1 MHFNVDGIMV
11 KSGKNNHHKQTVAD
25 YLIESLKNYGVS
37 HIFGVPGDYILD
49 FFNKLV
55 HTNGINVV
63 TTCDEQ
69 GAALAADAYARIKGI
84 GVVCVTYS
92 VGGLKIVNAV
102 AQAFSEKSPLVII
115 SGAPGINKR
124 HGNRFLPHHKVQNFD
139 TQQKIFEH
147 ITIDSALIQ
156 DPFSA
161 TREIDR
167 VLSSAISYKLPV
179 YLELPQDM
187 EELRIVNTDN
197 RNLGNNSFS
206 TPYISSVFGQNLF
219 NETDDEELK
228 EALSES
234 LEMIKSSKKPVIIA
248 GVELHRFGLQDKL
261 LQLVEKTNIP
271 VVSTLLSKSVV
282 NESNTHYLGVYSGNM
297 SKEHVQRYVESS
309 DCVIMIG
316 VFLTNVTFGIT
327 DNPIDKSRCIY
338 IAKDNISIKF
348 HNYKNIR
355 FEDFLDGLI
364 KNIENNNLQ
373 NSKIYYDNARND
385 FSPSNTDNHITSKSS
400 TKITVKRLFEIL
412 DTSLSE
418 NNIVIADVGDSLF
431 GSIDLTSPNS
441 TSFLSPAF
449 YLSMG
454 FAVPASIGAQ
464 LANSNFRSIVLVG
477 DGAFQMTGMEV
488 STIAK
493 LNLNPIIIIL
503 NNFGYRTE
511 RAILDGPFNDLQMW
525 NYSKIPSV
533 LGKGKGFVVETE
545 EQFTHFLAV
554 AKNST
559 NDFCLLDVHLDP
571 SDASSAL
578 KRLSK
583 ELKKKVGQ

>member
-1 MHFNVDGIMV
+1 M
-11 KSGKNNHHKQTVAD
+11 KSGKTNHHKQTVAD
-25 YLIESLKNYGVS
+25 YLIECLKNYGVS

-55 HTNGINVV
+55 HTNGIDVV
-63 TTCDEQ
+63 NTCDEQ

-84 GVVCVTYS
+84 GVVCITYS

-102 AQAFSEKSPLVII
+102 AQAFSEKSPLVVI
-115 SGAPGINKR
+115 SGAPGINER
-124 HGNRFLPHHKVQNFD
+124 QGNRFLPHHKVQNFD

-161 TREIDR
+161 TSVIDR

-179 YLELPQDM
+179 YLELPRDI
-187 EELRIVNTDN
+187 EALRIVKTDTHDFVS
-197 RNLGNNSFS
+197 NSFS
-206 TPYISSVFGQNLF
+206 TTYRSSVLGQKIF
-219 NETDDEELK
+219 NETDNEELK

-234 LEMIKSSKKPVIIA
+234 LVMIKSSKKPVIIA

-261 LQLVEKTNIP
+261 LQLVEKTKIP

-282 NESNTHYLGVYSGNM
+282 SESNTHYLGVYSGNL

-338 IAKDNISIKF
+338 IANDNLSIKF

-364 KNIENNNLQ
+364 KNTENTNFQ
-373 NSKIYYDNARND
+373 NSDIYSDNGRHH
-385 FSPSNTDNHITSKSS
+385 FSPSNIVINTSNSS

-441 TSFLSPAF
+441 TSFLSPAY

-464 LANSNFRSIVLVG
+464 LANPNLRPIVLVG

-503 NNFGYRTE
+503 NNKGYRTE
-511 RAILDGPFNDLQMW
+511 RAFLDGPFNDLQMW
-525 NYSKIPSV
+525 NYSKIPSIV
-533 LGKGKGFVVETE
+533 GKGNGFVVETE
-545 EQFTHFLAV
+545 EQFTHFLSV
-554 AKNST
+554 AKNTT
-559 NDFCLLDVHLDP
+559 NDFCLLDVHLDS

-583 ELKKKVGQ
+583 GLKKN

>member
-1 MHFNVDGIMV
+1 MM
-11 KSGKNNHHKQTVAD
+11 KSGKTNHIKQTVAD
-25 YLIESLKNYGVS
+25 YLIECLKNYGVS

-69 GAALAADAYARIKGI
+69 GAALAADAYARIKGL
-84 GVVCVTYS
+84 GVVCITYS

-102 AQAFSEKSPLVII
+102 AQAFSEKSPLVVI
-115 SGAPGINKR
+115 SGAPGINQR
-124 HGNRFLPHHKVQNFD
+124 QGNRFLPHHKVQNFD

-161 TREIDR
+161 PREIDR

-179 YLELPQDM
+179 YLELPRDI
-187 EELRIVNTDN
+187 EALRIVKTHNHDFVS
-197 RNLGNNSFS
+197 NSFS
-206 TPYISSVFGQNLF
+206 TTYRSSVFGQNLF
-219 NETDDEELK
+219 NETDNEELK

-261 LQLVEKTNIP
+261 LQLVEKTRIP

-338 IAKDNISIKF
+338 IANDNISIKF

-373 NSKIYYDNARND
+373 NSKIYSDNSRYD

-412 DTSLSE
+412 DASLSE

-533 LGKGKGFVVETE
+533 VGKGKGFVVETE
-545 EQFTHFLAV
+545 EQFTHFLSV
-554 AKNST
+554 AKNTT

-583 ELKKKVGQ
+583 GLKKK